1 MSTAPKNTVV
11 ANENLAQGSSEKAF
25 RIIEEFIGLSTRR
38 RLLLCEQLYLEGP
51 DYFRGTVGLLWP
63 QATNKD
69 VKKLETFLLVLRET
83 HAASGSM
90 NNLSVDSLSA

>member
-1 MSTAPKNTVV
+1 MSTAPENTVV
-11 ANENLAQGSSEKAF
+11 ANENADDNKDKRTF

-69 VKKLETFLLVLRET
+69 VKKLEKFLYVLRET
-83 HAASGSM
+83 HAATGTTA
-90 NNLSVDSLSA
+90 NLSLAS